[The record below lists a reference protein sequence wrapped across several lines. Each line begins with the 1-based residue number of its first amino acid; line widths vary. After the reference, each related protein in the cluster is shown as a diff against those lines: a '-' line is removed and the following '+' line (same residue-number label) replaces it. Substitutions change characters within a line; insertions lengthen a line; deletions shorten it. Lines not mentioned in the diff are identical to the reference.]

1 MNPSIAQVVFG
12 LPVEGPFDYLIPE
25 GLASRAAPGQR
36 VSVRFAGKKRVG
48 IIVRLLSTTEHAGRL
63 SVLIKIL
70 DEEPVLSSAFLK
82 LSEIFSE
89 KFACTRGEAL
99 ETFLP
104 AYLRKPRLFKGEYKG
119 SSVPAE
125 KALFPALIFDRG
137 QTQRW
142 DILLPLITKTLQ
154 DGRGVLVLVPDATR
168 CPDVLPKLGP
178 LVSADERVLITS
190 GTEKE
195 EYARWLSIRS
205 GRARLV
211 VGFISAVFAPV
222 QDLGLIVIIEEGSSF
237 YKHDQSPFY
246 HAREVALDRAA
257 IEGCEVVCVSSAPSL
272 EMWHRTQ
279 EGLARL
285 TRLDEKLPAVKFL
298 DLTNFKM
305 KKGTFVSLGLRNHIE
320 AAVKNGRKVL
330 LYIQAARGVGGVV
343 EEVKRNFPAARVAG
357 YDKASL
363 KLPDDTDVLVATQ
376 AVFRHRSSLK
386 VAVAAVLDIDWE
398 FHKHDHQAA
407 QGAFALV
414 QHLRQMAE
422 EQVLLQTRQ
431 ASDPLLHTL
440 ASDDAYGFYRR
451 ELALRREMGLPPFK
465 TIVTLIVRSAEPAL
479 ACAEAKRLYDMLM
492 PVVPD
497 GVMVLDPQQDRSP
510 LVRGKFR
517 YCLSVYG
524 PDRGTAVGCVRGA
537 LKIFRPKKDT
547 VVTVNVDGP

>member
-25 GLASRAAPGQR
+25 DLLPRAALGQR

-48 IIVRLLSTTEHAGRL
+48 VIVRLLSKTEHAGRL

-70 DEEPVLSSAFLK
+70 DEEPVFSSAFLK
-82 LSEIFSE
+82 LSEDFSE
-89 KFACTRGEAL
+89 KFGCTQGEAL

-104 AYLRKPRLFKGEYKG
+104 AYLRKPRLLKGVSRSPEISAVK
-119 SSVPAE
+119 VP
-125 KALFPALIFDRG
+125 LPTLIFDRG

-142 DILLPLITKTLQ
+142 DILLPLIAKTLHE
-154 DGRGVLVLVPDATR
+154 GRGVLVLVPDATR

-178 LVSADERVLITS
+178 LVKADERVLITS

-195 EYARWLSIRS
+195 EYARWLSIRC
-205 GRARLV
+205 GQARLV

-222 QDLGLIVIIEEGSSF
+222 KDLGLIVMVEEGNLF

-246 HAREVALDRAA
+246 HAREVAFDRAA
-257 IEGCEVVCVSSAPSL
+257 IEGCAVVCVSSAPSV
-272 EMWHRTQ
+272 EMWHRTE
-279 EGLARL
+279 EGVARL
-285 TRLDEKLPAVKFL
+285 TFLEGELPAVKFL

-320 AAVKNGRKVL
+320 AVVKDGRKIL
-330 LYIQAARGVGGVV
+330 LYIQAARGVSGVV
-343 EEVKRNFPAARVAG
+343 DEVKRNFPQVRVAG
-357 YDKASL
+357 YDKASG
-363 KLPDDTDVLVATQ
+363 KLPDDFDVLVTTQ

-386 VAVAAVLDIDWE
+386 IAVAAVLDIDWE

-407 QGAFALV
+407 HGAFALV
-414 QHLRQMAE
+414 QHLRQMARE
-422 EQVLLQTRQ
+422 EVLLQTRQ
-431 ASDPLLHTL
+431 ASDPLVQAL
-440 ASDDAYGFYRR
+440 ACDDPRGFYRQ
-451 ELALRREMGLPPFK
+451 ELALRAQMGLPPFK
-465 TIVTLIVRSAEPAL
+465 AIVTVILRSADPAL

-492 PVVPD
+492 SVVPD
-497 GVMVLDPQQDRSP
+497 GVMALDPQQDRSP

-517 YCLSVYG
+517 YCVSVHG
-524 PDRGTAVGCVRGA
+524 PDRKTTVGCVKGV